1 MKVSPMNYHCE
12 CGSVMMMVY
21 ADHEH
26 AIVRCLATGCER
38 RGARRRVRLA
48 DADEVHETLPALDPV
63 TADAPRGAD
72 A

>member
-12 CGSVMMMVY
+12 CGSVMMMVF

-26 AIVRCLATGCER
+26 AVVRCLATGCER

-48 DADEVHETLPALDPV
+48 DADEVFDPPLPAIDPV
-63 TADAPRGAD
+63 TQDAPAGA
-72 A
+72 